1 MQPPTQTTQRPTVAT
16 LLALLLGFGLM
27 QMGNTL
33 QATLLSVRGGS
44 EGFSPAQI
52 GAVGSGFWVGV
63 VIGSLRCGKVIQ
75 IVGHIRAFVALGA
88 IASTAPLLHLLL
100 IDPLAWVLTRALT
113 GFCFAGL
120 FIVVE
125 SWLNSAATEETRG
138 QILSIYAMTGLLAGI
153 VGQLLLPATDPAGFR
168 AFCIVAIIIAFA
180 LVPIA
185 LTRASAPAYEGGG
198 ARISIRG
205 LYRQSPFGIVAAF
218 LCGVATSAFFTLGP
232 VFAQRRD
239 LDTGGV
245 AVFMASGTLGG
256 FLMAWPLGW
265 LSDRLDRRLVIIGAA
280 VTATASLLTMMALVP
295 DEASRWILYLCAG
308 VLGGDDRADLQRCH
322 GPCERRRRRGRV
334 CSRLRRPPDHAGP
347 RRGGWT
353 LTWRACH
360 VGVATRPVIYAH
372 CNADRH
378 RCIWGIPAD
387 TESSSARDAQR
398 SFRSRAPYPSRD
410 RARVGTFES
419 RLALTNT
426 QAVAAAS
433 MADLRHFTHWLN
445 SNKGTKSLT
454 GP

>member
-185 LTRASAPAYEGGG
+185 LTRASAPAYKGGG
-198 ARISIRG
+198 ARISIRR

-308 VLGGDDRADLQRCH
+308 VLGGTIVPTYSVVMAHVNDAVGEGEFVAASGGLLIMQ
-322 GPCERRRRRGRV
+322 GLGAV
-334 CSRLRRPPDHAGP
+334 AGP
-347 RRGGWT
+347 LLGGLAMSALPQGLSYMLIATQIVIAVFGAYRLTRRAAPPEMHKGVFVVEPPIP
-353 LTWRACH
+353 
-360 VGVATRPVIYAH
+360 VG
-372 CNADRH
+372 
-378 RCIWGIPAD
+378 
-387 TESSSARDAQR
+387 TELASGH
-398 SFRSRAPYPSRD
+398 SRA
-410 RARVGTFES
+410 G
-419 RLALTNT
+419 
-426 QAVAAAS
+426 
-433 MADLRHFTHWLN
+433 
-445 SNKGTKSLT
+445 
-454 GP
+454 

>member
-1 MQPPTQTTQRPTVAT
+1 MQPPTQTTQRATVST

-33 QATLLSVRGGS
+33 QATLLSVRGGI

-52 GAVGSGFWVGV
+52 GAVGAGFWVGV
-63 VIGSLRCGKVIQ
+63 VIGSLRCGKLIQ
-75 IVGHIRAFVALGA
+75 SVGHIRAFVALGA
-88 IASTAPLLHLLL
+88 IASIAPLLHLLL
-100 IDPLAWVLTRALT
+100 IDPIAWVVARALT

-125 SWLNSAATEETRG
+125 SWLNSAATDETRG

-153 VGQLLLPATDPAGFR
+153 IGQLLLPATDPAGFR
-168 AFCIVAIIIAFA
+168 AFCIIAIIIAFA

-185 LTRASAPAYEGGG
+185 LTRASAPSYEGGG

-245 AVFMASGTLGG
+245 AAFMASGTLGG

-308 VLGGDDRADLQRCH
+308 IFGGTVVPTYSVVMAHVNDAVGEGEFVAASGGLLITQ
-322 GPCERRRRRGRV
+322 GVGAT
-334 CSRLRRPPDHAGP
+334 AGP
-347 RRGGWT
+347 LVGGLAMSALPQGLSFMLIATQVAMAVFGAYRLTRRAAPPQMHKG
-353 LTWRACH
+353 AF
-360 VGVATRPVIYAH
+360 VVEPPV
-372 CNADRH
+372 
-378 RCIWGIPAD
+378 P
-387 TESSSARDAQR
+387 
-398 SFRSRAPYPSRD
+398 
-410 RARVGTFES
+410 VGTE
-419 RLALTNT
+419 LASGHSG
-426 QAVAAAS
+426 AGFS
-433 MADLRHFTHWLN
+433 
-445 SNKGTKSLT
+445 GTAEGNRGSS
-454 GP
+454 

>member
-1 MQPPTQTTQRPTVAT
+1 MQPPTQTTQRPTAAT

-280 VTATASLLTMMALVP
+280 VTATASLLTMIALVP

-308 VLGGDDRADLQRCH
+308 VLGGTIVPTYSVVMAHVNDAVGEGEFVAASGGLLIMQ
-322 GPCERRRRRGRV
+322 GLGAV
-334 CSRLRRPPDHAGP
+334 AGP
-347 RRGGWT
+347 LLGGLAMSALPQGLSYMLIATQIVIAVFGAYRLTRRAAPPEMHKGVFVVEPPIP
-353 LTWRACH
+353 
-360 VGVATRPVIYAH
+360 VG
-372 CNADRH
+372 
-378 RCIWGIPAD
+378 
-387 TESSSARDAQR
+387 TELASGH
-398 SFRSRAPYPSRD
+398 SRA
-410 RARVGTFES
+410 G
-419 RLALTNT
+419 
-426 QAVAAAS
+426 
-433 MADLRHFTHWLN
+433 
-445 SNKGTKSLT
+445 
-454 GP
+454 

>member
-198 ARISIRG
+198 TRISIRG

-308 VLGGDDRADLQRCH
+308 VLGGTIVPTYSVVMAHVNDAVGEGEFVAASGGLLIMQ
-322 GPCERRRRRGRV
+322 GLGAV
-334 CSRLRRPPDHAGP
+334 AGP
-347 RRGGWT
+347 LLGGLAMSALPQGLSYMLIATQIVIAVFGAYRLTRRAAPPEMHKGVFVVEPPIP
-353 LTWRACH
+353 
-360 VGVATRPVIYAH
+360 VG
-372 CNADRH
+372 
-378 RCIWGIPAD
+378 
-387 TESSSARDAQR
+387 TELASGH
-398 SFRSRAPYPSRD
+398 SRA
-410 RARVGTFES
+410 G
-419 RLALTNT
+419 
-426 QAVAAAS
+426 
-433 MADLRHFTHWLN
+433 
-445 SNKGTKSLT
+445 
-454 GP
+454 

>member
-1 MQPPTQTTQRPTVAT
+1 MRPPTQATQRTTVPT

-33 QATLLSVRGGS
+33 QGTLLSIRGGIES
-44 EGFSPAQI
+44 FSPAQI
-52 GAVGSGFWVGV
+52 GAVGAGFWVGV
-63 VIGSLRCGKVIQ
+63 VIGSLRCGKLIQ
-75 IVGHIRAFVALGA
+75 SVGHIRAFLALGA

-100 IDPLAWVLTRALT
+100 MDPIAWIVARALT

-125 SWLNSAATEETRG
+125 SWLNSAATDESRG
-138 QILSIYAMTGLLAGI
+138 QIMSIYAMTGLLAGI
-153 VGQLLLPATDPAGFR
+153 VGQLLLPATDPTGFR

-198 ARISIRG
+198 VRINIIG

-232 VFAQRRD
+232 VFAQRLD

-295 DEASRWILYLCAG
+295 GEATRWVLYLCAAIFGGTIIPTYSVVMAHVNDAVDAGEFVAASGGLLIMQG
-308 VLGGDDRADLQRCH
+308 VGAVVGPLLAGFAMSAFELGFAYTVIVTQLLMAVFGVYRLTRRAA
-322 GPCERRRRRGRV
+322 
-334 CSRLRRPPDHAGP
+334 PPEMHKGTFLVEP
-347 RRGGWT
+347 
-353 LTWRACH
+353 
-360 VGVATRPVIYAH
+360 PV
-372 CNADRH
+372 
-378 RCIWGIPAD
+378 P
-387 TESSSARDAQR
+387 
-398 SFRSRAPYPSRD
+398 
-410 RARVGTFES
+410 VGT
-419 RLALTNT
+419 AL
-426 QAVAAAS
+426 AAAHS
-433 MADLRHFTHWLN
+433 QRNVPAA
-445 SNKGTKSLT
+445 
-454 GP
+454 